1 MSDPDATIA
10 PAPAPVL
17 LFDGTSSRR
26 HPVSVAV
33 SDRLEIRK
41 GYELIAAWPYPDIRR
56 ADGPAGVLR
65 LACVSAP
72 PLARLEVRDPD
83 IAQRLIAHCP
93 ALDRDAAGRHGI
105 GAIVG
110 WSLAAIVSLVL
121 VSVFGM
127 PLIADR
133 LAPLLP
139 PSLER
144 RIGDVADRQIRA
156 LFGDTECDSAAG
168 QAAFAALVDRLRD
181 AAGIEGAVAPTV
193 LSSPIPNALALPGG
207 RVYLLSALL
216 DKAESA
222 DEIAGVLA
230 HEMGHVTHRD
240 NLRRLI
246 RDGGSSFLI
255 GLLFGDISGSGAL
268 VFVSK
273 TLVTSQHSRETETDA
288 DTFSIDTMHR
298 LGRPVKP
305 MGELLFRV
313 TGKQGG
319 SSIGILASH
328 PLTEDRLAR
337 MAAENRSPTG
347 APLLSDEQWRA
358 LKAICVST
366 H

>member
-1 MSDPDATIA
+1 MSEPDAAVA
-10 PAPAPVL
+10 PEPAQAL
-17 LFDGTSSRR
+17 LFDGSSNRR
-26 HPVSVAV
+26 RPVALQL
-33 SDRLEIRK
+33 SDRLDMRQ
-41 GYELIAAWPYPDIRR
+41 GDELITAWPYADIRR
-56 ADGPAGVLR
+56 VDGPAGMLR
-65 LACVSAP
+65 LSCVSAP
-72 PLARLEVRDPD
+72 PLARLEVRDAQ
-83 IAQRLIAHCP
+83 IAQQIIARCTQ
-93 ALDRDAAGRHGI
+93 LDRDAAGRHGI

-110 WSLAAIVSLVL
+110 WSLAAIVSVLL

-139 PSLER
+139 PALER

-156 LFGDTECDSAAG
+156 IFGDTECDAASG
-168 QAAFAALVDRLRD
+168 QAAFAVLVDKLR
-181 AAGIEGAVAPTV
+181 ATAGMQGGVAPAV
-193 LSSPIPNALALPGG
+193 LSSEIPNALALPGG

-230 HEMGHVTHRD
+230 HEFGHVVHRD
-240 NLRRLI
+240 NTRRLI

-268 VFVSK
+268 IFASR
-273 TLVTSQHSRETETDA
+273 TLVNSQHSRETESNA
-288 DTFSIDTMHR
+288 DTSSIDIMRR

-319 SSIGILASH
+319 SSIGILSSH

-337 MAAENRSPTG
+337 MEAENAPATG
-347 APLLSDEQWRA
+347 APLLTDEQWRA
-358 LKAICVST
+358 LKAICVSK